1 MAFAPAQSVPAASAT
16 QLPTHRRRHR
26 APAASPAVA
35 ACLTSGTPRS
45 ALAVRHRGRCSRG
58 PGAVSAGVCAAAGG
72 GGHAALPPRPPRPK
86 YVPGVI
92 SDPHYVRIF
101 DTTLRDGEQSP
112 GATLTSKEKLD
123 IARQLAKLG
132 VDIIEAGFPNASP
145 DDLAAVRGIAQE
157 VGTAVDE
164 EGYVPVICGLSR
176 AVKGDIDA
184 AWEGVRHALRPRIH
198 TFIAT
203 SAIHMEHKLRKTP
216 DQVVA
221 QAVEAVTYARSLGC
235 DDVEF
240 SPEDAGRS
248 DPEFLYRILNAV
260 VDAGA
265 TTINIPDTTGWNLP
279 HEFGGLIAG
288 IKANVKT
295 EGRCVIS
302 THCQNDLGL
311 STANSLAGVGAG
323 ARQVECTINGIGERA
338 GNASLEEVAMAM
350 LLRGQAHLGGAW
362 HALHPVHIAV
372 TSRMVADYTGMAV
385 QPHKAIVGA
394 NAFAHESG
402 IHQDGM
408 LKNATTYE
416 IMAPETIGLF
426 RATGDVGVVLG
437 KHSGR
442 NALKTKLAA
451 LGYGDLEAAQLDDVF
466 RRFKKV
472 AETRGGGFADEDL
485 LALVADEVHQPEA
498 LWALEE
504 MQVVCGTMGL
514 PTATVKMRGPDGG
527 LRVTSA
533 VGTGPVDAAY
543 KAVDA
548 IVGVPAQLV
557 EYSVNAVTAG
567 IDALA
572 TTRVQISAAPPAA
585 AAAAGADGGSV
596 NAQTGAVTAKTFSGS
611 GTDEDIV
618 CSSTRAY
625 ISALNKMLGCVMGCC
640 ASLGAACCFGC
651 SSQPSCAV
659 LRRATTAG
667 PCDLRCVRLCQ
678 RVASRH
684 GGRGTHAGGARTRAV
699 PRRIGAPDSFFRPF
713 SHRSTKTAAA
723 AAAPPVVSTPARAPA
738 ASGKGKKRGD

>member
-1 MAFAPAQSVPAASAT
+1 MAAASG
-16 QLPTHRRRHR
+16 
-26 APAASPAVA
+26 SS
-35 ACLTSGTPRS
+35 TSG
-45 ALAVRHRGRCSRG
+45 
-58 PGAVSAGVCAAAGG
+58 
-72 GGHAALPPRPPRPK
+72 LPERKPRPK

-92 SDPHYVRIF
+92 SDPEYVRIF

-112 GATLTSKEKLD
+112 GATMTSKEKLD

-145 DDLAAVRGIAQE
+145 DDLAAVRAIAQE

-164 EGYVPVICGLSR
+164 DGYVPVICGLSR

-203 SAIHMEHKLRKTP
+203 SAIHMEYQLKKTP
-216 DQVVA
+216 DQVLE
-221 QAVEAVTYARSLGC
+221 QAVEAVKYARSLGC

-240 SPEDAGRS
+240 SPMDAGRS
-248 DPEFLYRILNAV
+248 DPEFLYRVLNAC

-279 HEFGGLIAG
+279 SEFGALIAG
-288 IKANVKT
+288 IKANVAC

-311 STANSLAGVGAG
+311 STANSLAGVAAG

-362 HALHPVHIAV
+362 HALNPVHIMV
-372 TSRMVADYTGMAV
+372 TSRMVADFTGMAV

-408 LKNATTYE
+408 LKNASTYE

-426 RATGDVGVVLG
+426 RASGDVGVVMG
-437 KHSGR
+437 KLSGR
-442 NALKTKLAA
+442 NALKTKLVAMGYDLAPAA
-451 LGYGDLEAAQLDDVF
+451 LDDVF
-466 RRFKKV
+466 KRFKRV
-472 AETRGGGFADEDL
+472 AETRSGSFADEDL

-498 LWALEE
+498 LWALEDL
-504 MQVVCGTMGL
+504 QVVCGTMGL

-548 IVGVPAQLV
+548 IVGVPVSLV

-572 TTRVQISAAPPAA
+572 TTRVQIAPTEATNQT
-585 AAAAGADGGSV
+585 AAGSGGGGVV
-596 NAQTGAVTAKTFSGS
+596 NAQTGAVMSRTFSGS

-625 ISALNKMLGCVMGCC
+625 VSALNKLLGCVH
-640 ASLGAACCFGC
+640 
-651 SSQPSCAV
+651 V
-659 LRRATTAG
+659 
-667 PCDLRCVRLCQ
+667 
-678 RVASRH
+678 
-684 GGRGTHAGGARTRAV
+684 
-699 PRRIGAPDSFFRPF
+699 
-713 SHRSTKTAAA
+713 
-723 AAAPPVVSTPARAPA
+723 
-738 ASGKGKKRGD
+738 